1 MKKNQKRIAVNSQG
15 DEDLEVYILY
25 PENAIADA
33 NHKKQN
39 SSFKTALKVK
49 KLHNL
54 KSTN

>member
-49 KLHNL
+49 KLHN
-54 KSTN
+54 